1 MTIIRSDHGTDQW
14 SPKLSSSPWTEVACE
29 SGSDHPDERATGD
42 GRARGAS
49 IFEACLALRAASAA
63 ELSMFLSFT
72 IRFTCRPVNDRN
84 TESLRFKGGRA
95 R

>member
-1 MTIIRSDHGTDQW
+1 
-14 SPKLSSSPWTEVACE
+14 
-29 SGSDHPDERATGD
+29 
-42 GRARGAS
+42 
-49 IFEACLALRAASAA
+49 LALRAASAA